1 MVMKIAVLGIA
12 AALVSACGMGT
23 PNLRPTGEQFAPCDK
38 ARCVSSQQPGTRW
51 AIEPLRYSG
60 SHDAAHAA
68 LLRILAAMPGA
79 QVETSRRDYVHATFT
94 SPIMRY
100 VDDLELRFVASEPLV
115 HVRSA
120 SRLGYYDFDVNRE
133 RVEALRSAFEAIQP

>member
-1 MVMKIAVLGIA
+1 MLNRIVVLGIA
-12 AALVSACGMGT
+12 AAGLSACGMGT
-23 PNLRPTGEQFAPCDK
+23 PNLRPTGDQFAPCDK

-60 SHDAAHAA
+60 SRDAAQAA
-68 LLRILAAMPGA
+68 LLRSLAGMPGA
-79 QVETSRRDYVHATFT
+79 HVEASSRDYVHATFT

-100 VDDLELRFVASEPLV
+100 VDDLELRFVDAESLV

-120 SRLGYYDFDVNRE
+120 SRIGYYDFDVNRQ
-133 RVEALRSAFEAIQP
+133 RVEALRSAFAAIQP